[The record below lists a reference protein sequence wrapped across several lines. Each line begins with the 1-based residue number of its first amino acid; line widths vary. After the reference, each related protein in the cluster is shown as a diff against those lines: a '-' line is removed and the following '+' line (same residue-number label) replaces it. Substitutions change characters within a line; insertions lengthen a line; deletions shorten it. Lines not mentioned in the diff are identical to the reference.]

1 MSASTT
7 ALNKNTKNFNRS
19 SKTLKIAL
27 VGNPNCGKTT
37 LFNELTGSNQHVGNW
52 PGVTVEKKEGSLRFR
67 GAKINILDLP
77 GIYSLSPYSSEEIVT
92 RVSLIEDN
100 PDLIINIVDTTI
112 LERSLYLTTQLFE
125 LQKPMIIAFNMTDVV
140 EKKGDIIDYNKFRS
154 ELNVPIVPIS
164 ANKGVGVNELLDL
177 AIRYAEK
184 KDGSKTAKKIYD
196 DKVENV
202 ISKIENELSK
212 GFNAENFENSQNK
225 MSLRWLAVKLFENDE
240 LLMQKIKL
248 TKTQAENINLYK
260 GTVGLPPHMDEQML
274 IADQRYKYIYSLCA
288 AAIKRK
294 HAPEHITLTDRIDRV
309 ITNKFLAVPIF
320 AVMMIFIFYVTFG
333 PVGSSLRDQFEFLI
347 KDVFGGFVLNLLTSL
362 GAAAWS
368 KSLIIDGIIEGVG
381 SVISFFPQVMILF
394 TLLSILED
402 SGYMARAAFIMDK
415 LLRKVGLSGRA
426 FVPLLMG
433 FGCTVPA
440 ILGTRILEKENDK
453 KLTIM
458 MIPFMSCSAKMP
470 VYAMFIAA
478 LFREHQVLAISS
490 IYLLGIL
497 LAVFTAIVFKGP
509 VLKGETASFIM
520 ELPAYRMPTLK
531 NLCLHVGARLKDF
544 IVKAGTILVAATI
557 VIWFLQSFNLSLQMI
572 ADKSE
577 SILAS
582 VGMAIAPVFSLCG
595 FGDWRAAVSLL
606 SGLIAKE
613 SVVSTMAVLYGTGG
627 LAGVSQVIVD
637 QFSTISA
644 YAFMV
649 FVLLYTPCVAALS
662 AMYKEL
668 KSVKWT
674 VFALSYQLILAWTA
688 SMLVFQVGSVISKFF

>member
-1 MSASTT
+1 MSTSTT
-7 ALNKNTKNFNRS
+7 MLNNHVKNFNGG

-67 GAKINILDLP
+67 GIQINILDLP

-92 RVSLIEDN
+92 RVSLLEDSS
-100 PDLIINIVDTTI
+100 DLIINIVDATI
-112 LERSLYLTTQLFE
+112 LERSLYLTTQLLE
-125 LQKPMIIAFNMTDVV
+125 LQKPMIIAFNMTDVI

-164 ANKGVGVNELLDL
+164 ANKGIGVNELLDL
-177 AIRYAEK
+177 ALRYVEK
-184 KDGSKTAKKIYD
+184 KDNSKTVKKIYN

-202 ISKIENELSK
+202 ISRIENELLKSFDNEK
-212 GFNAENFENSQNK
+212 IENK
-225 MSLRWLAVKLFENDE
+225 TSLRWIAVKLFENDK

-248 TKTQAENINLYK
+248 TKPQLENINLYK
-260 GTVGLPPHMDEQML
+260 GTIELPPHMDEQML
-274 IADQRYKYIYSLCA
+274 IADQRYKYIYDLCTT
-288 AAIKRK
+288 AIKRK
-294 HAPEHITLTDRIDRV
+294 HTPEHITLTDKIDRI
-309 ITNKFLAVPIF
+309 ITNKFFAVPIF
-320 AVMMIFIFYVTFG
+320 AIMMIFIFYITFG
-333 PVGSSLRDQFEFLI
+333 PAGSFLRDQFEFVI
-347 KDVFGGFVLNLLTSL
+347 KDMFGGFVLNLLTNL
-362 GAAAWS
+362 GASSWS

-453 KLTIM
+453 KLTIL

-478 LFREHQVLAISS
+478 LFKEHQILAISS

-497 LAVFTAIVFKGP
+497 VAIFTALVFKGP

-544 IVKAGTILVAATI
+544 IIKAGTVLVAATI
-557 VIWFLQSFNLSLQMI
+557 VIWFLQSFNLSLQMVS
-572 ADKSE
+572 DKSE

-595 FGDWRAAVSLL
+595 FGDWRATVSLL

-627 LAGVSQVIVD
+627 LAGISSVVAD

-644 YAFMV
+644 YSFMV

-662 AMYKEL
+662 AIYKEL
-668 KSVKWT
+668 KSIKWT
-674 VFALSYQLILAWTA
+674 SIALCYQLIIAWSA
-688 SMLVFQVGSVISKFF
+688 SLLVFQAGSAFSKIF